1 MTPRRE
7 GAVRESLG
15 DSREGWA
22 RRTEQWRR
30 PMSWRTVW
38 RLTAAGRPPVI

>member
-1 MTPRRE
+1 MTPRRD
-7 GAVRESLG
+7 GGVPESLCG
-15 DSREGWA
+15 MREDWA